1 MDETNQQDDT
11 DAEPGAEGSTTRPRA
26 PRRTPDPLVE
36 GSPVASADAAPDD
49 EVDVGLPVGRPPQP
63 FTWVSVATTAA
74 LGLVVVQAL
83 VFLGAITQG
92 LSVDRLDGDFFHKLG
107 VAFLSNLG
115 AVNGITIVL
124 AALLAGLPAL
134 LKAEVSEM
142 HDRRRSLAL
151 SIGSIVALALILATP
166 IAVRARL
173 RVLDLGNQDVDA
185 LARWVL
191 ATYTISTLGTAAVGL
206 ASCLGFARI
215 NRTVSPAPYRTE
227 GGPDDSAPAD

>member
-1 MDETNQQDDT
+1 MDETNEQG
-11 DAEPGAEGSTTRPRA
+11 DAGAAAGPAPSKAKSRTSRRP
-26 PRRTPDPLVE
+26 PDPA
-36 GSPVASADAAPDD
+36 GPPVAADDVPDD
-49 EVDVGLPVGRPPQP
+49 EADVGIPVGRASQP

-74 LGLVVVQAL
+74 LALVVVQAV

-92 LSVDRLDGDFFHKLG
+92 LSVNRLDGDFLHKLG

-115 AVNGITIVL
+115 AVNGLTIVL

-142 HDRRRSLAL
+142 YDRRRSLAL
-151 SIGSIVALALILATP
+151 SIGSALALALILATP

-191 ATYTISTLGTAAVGL
+191 ATYTVSTLGTAAVGL
-206 ASCLGFARI
+206 AACLGFARI
-215 NRTVSPAPYRTE
+215 NRTVAP
-227 GGPDDSAPAD
+227 PS

>member
-1 MDETNQQDDT
+1 MDETN
-11 DAEPGAEGSTTRPRA
+11 
-26 PRRTPDPLVE
+26 DPLVE
-36 GSPVASADAAPDD
+36 SDDAAPSDD
-49 EVDVGLPVGRPPQP
+49 ERDVGLPVGRPPQP

-74 LGLVVVQAL
+74 LALVVVQAL

-92 LSVDRLDGDFFHKLG
+92 LSVDRLDGDFLHKLG

-115 AVNGITIVL
+115 AVNGLTIVL
-124 AALLAGLPAL
+124 AAVLAGLPAL
-134 LKAEVSEM
+134 LHAEVSEM

-151 SIGSIVALALILATP
+151 GIGSAVALALILATP

-215 NRTVSPAPYRTE
+215 NRTVSPPSYRTE
-227 GGPDDSAPAD
+227 GGPDDDAAPEF

>member
-1 MDETNQQDDT
+1 MDETNEQEPA
-11 DAEPGAEGSTTRPRA
+11 AEPVAKRPPAKPRTTRAKAEPLA
-26 PRRTPDPLVE
+26 ETPE
-36 GSPVASADAAPDD
+36 GIDD
-49 EVDVGLPVGRPPQP
+49 EADVGIPVGRAPQP

-74 LGLVVVQAL
+74 LALVVVQAV

-92 LSVDRLDGDFFHKLG
+92 LSVDRLDGDFLHKLG

-115 AVNGITIVL
+115 AVNGLTIVL

-142 HDRRRSLAL
+142 YDRRRSLAL
-151 SIGSIVALALILATP
+151 SIGSALALALILSTP

-173 RVLDLGNQDVDA
+173 RVLDIGNQDVDA

-191 ATYTISTLGTAAVGL
+191 ATYTVSTLGTAAVGL
-206 ASCLGFARI
+206 FACLGFARI
-215 NRTVSPAPYRTE
+215 NRTVTPPPYRTE
-227 GGPDDSAPAD
+227 GGPDDDTAPAF